1 MSPRDIEIIVS
12 RFFREDNVKEQSNR
26 DDLITGYMEINLG
39 VTTMQVELCGD
50 TDELVANQ
58 KQISESELC
67 NEEKKRDFAACGNF
81 QKKRERA
88 KKRAKACSGRCYL
101 KNTKWFK
108 RFFILRWEIAFQ
120 QRNEK
125 CSFECVHEEM
135 RQMLHRNQFLMMS
148 LCAKSNNKK
157 KTRKTF

>member
-101 KNTKWFK
+101 KNTEWFK
-108 RFFILRWEIAFQ
+108 RNFSRGKLYFNREMS
-120 QRNEK
+120 K
-125 CSFECVHEEM
+125 CSFQCNHEKM